1 MAEQSVRENNRA
13 VNGTATDNG
22 TPSQPRHFSFFSL
35 TATAIPTQNNNS
47 KNYLQLGPQWSEGL
61 GAPHA

>member
-1 MAEQSVRENNRA
+1 MAEQSALENHRA

-35 TATAIPTQNNNS
+35 TAAATTTQNNNS
-47 KNYLQLGPQWSEGL
+47 KNHLKLGPQWS
-61 GAPHA
+61 